1 MNSTLVEERGVWKST
16 PMCFAPNLC
25 SLNSWSHFQ
34 TLLHAFGRDT
44 SLYTSTTLSTSLKG
58 GASIFYW
65 ILILAPLYN
74 LPSAVTMYCSSDDI
88 PDSTSTLS
96 PIERPNRNQRN
107 NAVLVWLTV

>member
-1 MNSTLVEERGVWKST
+1 MAQSLPAGGQVWKST
-16 PMCFAPNLC
+16 PMCYAPNLC
-25 SLNSWSHFQ
+25 SLNSRHHFQ

-44 SLYTSTTLSTSLKG
+44 SLYLKG

-88 PDSTSTLS
+88 PESTSTLS
-96 PIERPNRNQRN
+96 PIERPNRSQRS